1 MAFPSRPWLEP
12 SFELTAHLPEEQ
24 RIQISQHR
32 SVKLIALAQLY
43 EHNYITLFGC
53 VNHLLLH
60 SNSGFYLFEQ
70 ISRFIVSFPYIFFQ
84 SPPAINELYQGWAF
98 LIMRSP
104 ACQPQR
110 DFDFPSHSHSLR
122 AQRGMMMMARAMWIP
137 NPKLLASVRVTPR
150 QWQPGFA
157 FCGFIFHL

>member
-60 SNSGFYLFEQ
+60 SNSGFSFFEQ

-84 SPPAINELYQGWAF
+84 SPPATGHKWA
-98 LIMRSP
+98 LPRMGVLDHAITGMP
-104 ACQPQR
+104 ASKRLRLSESQPQSQGTEG
-110 DFDFPSHSHSLR
+110 DDDDGQGNVDPQSEVV
-122 AQRGMMMMARAMWIP
+122 GECEGDP
-137 NPKLLASVRVTPR
+137 
-150 QWQPGFA
+150 
-157 FCGFIFHL
+157 